1 MSRTIL
7 ELKNVK
13 KAFDTEAVLK
23 GINLSV
29 EEGEIITILGASG
42 CGKTTTIRIIAGLT
56 ELDEGEVWLSGENV
70 THKEPNMRNV
80 NTVFQNYALFP
91 HMNVEN
97 NVGYG
102 LKIRNVDKQEIKQRV
117 HEALELVQ
125 LEDFG
130 RRKPFELSG
139 GQRQRVAVA
148 RAIINKPHVL
158 LLDEPLGALDL
169 QLRRQMQIELK
180 KIQQQLGITF
190 VYITHDQEEA
200 AYLSDHIV
208 VMRDGQI
215 EQIGTVKEIFEA
227 PATSYVAQFIDNK
240 VR

>member
-13 KAFDTEAVLK
+13 KAFDTEEVLK

-29 EEGEIITILGASG
+29 EAGEIITILGASG

-70 THKEPNMRNV
+70 TYKEPNMRNV

-227 PATSYVAQFIDNK
+227 PATPYVAQFIDN
-240 VR
+240 RAR

>member
-227 PATSYVAQFIDNK
+227 PATSYVAQFIDN
-240 VR
+240 RAR

>member
-13 KAFDTEAVLK
+13 KAFDTEEVLK

-29 EEGEIITILGASG
+29 EAGEIITILGASG

-70 THKEPNMRNV
+70 TYKEPNMRNV

-102 LKIRNVDKQEIKQRV
+102 LKIRNVDKLEIKQRV

-227 PATSYVAQFIDNK
+227 PATPYVAQFIDN
-240 VR
+240 RAR